1 MTRGGSPSTRHG
13 CTMLP
18 DQYRQLLT
26 AYVDGELSGRQRRH
40 VVRLLKRSRDARQ
53 LLRRLQEDSTVISGM
68 TAPKLDID
76 LSASV
81 VQAIRERGLRCVKSK
96 KVAPAPSFPAWIG
109 IAVAAS
115 VLCAIGAGSYFGF
128 AAFFPRSTATP
139 TDNPVAKN
147 AQPQPQLE
155 PPKPEQLKPDQPIQ
169 VRNEKPEDKPPVVV
183 RVETPSKDPIKPPVP
198 NPPDETP
205 PPVVVKVPKEPEQ
218 HGPPSP
224 EVTPRKEELLT
235 NPTMEIFKPEM
246 VESSVKPVIVKL
258 HDLDQDTPRKK
269 LSDELTKDTGFRVEL
284 PCDNGTRAFDRL
296 KAVCKEQKI
305 EIQIDQKAQLRLKT
319 PQAKTNYV
327 LYIENVTPE
336 ELARLVQQLGAEDK
350 KAAAKKP
357 SEAHFVSMVVTRLT
371 KRDYKELSDLLG
383 VDPSKVEP
391 PKATG
396 PFGTDL
402 SKPLSEQTAEEVA
415 KALEGNKTAPKTA
428 AAAHQALVLAYN
440 PVLPPKNSPEVKHFL
455 EGRKPAKPGTVRAI
469 IVLRSM

>member
-1 MTRGGSPSTRHG
+1 
-13 CTMLP
+13 MLP
-18 DQYRQLLT
+18 DQYRELLT

-53 LLRRLQEDSTVISGM
+53 LLRSLQEDSTVLSGM
-68 TAPKLDID
+68 TAPSLDID
-76 LSASV
+76 LSAAV
-81 VQAIRERGLRCVKSK
+81 VQAIRERGLRCAKRK
-96 KVAPAPSFPAWIG
+96 QAPVPSFPAWVG

-115 VLCAIGAGSYFGF
+115 VLCAIGVGSYLGFG
-128 AAFFPRSTATP
+128 AFFARPFSSP
-139 TDNPVAKN
+139 TDSPVAKKE
-147 AQPQPQLE
+147 QPQP
-155 PPKPEQLKPDQPIQ
+155 KPDSP
-169 VRNEKPEDKPPVVV
+169 VREEKREGEKPVVV
-183 RVETPSKDPIKPPVP
+183 RVDTPSKEFVGPL
-198 NPPDETP
+198 DETP
-205 PPVVVKVPKEPEQ
+205 PAVVRVEPAPKEFVGPLDETPPVIVKGPSEL
-218 HGPPSP
+218 HGPPEP
-224 EVTPRKEELLT
+224 ERKEELLT

-246 VESSVKPVIVKL
+246 VESGVKPVIVKL
-258 HDLDQDTPRKK
+258 HDLDQDEPRKK
-269 LSDELTKDTGFRVEL
+269 LSDELTKDSGFRMEL

-296 KAVCKEQKI
+296 KLVCKEQKI
-305 EIQIDQKAQLRLKT
+305 DVQIDQKAQQRLKT

-336 ELARLVQQLGAEDK
+336 ELGRLIQQLGAEDK

-383 VDPSKVEP
+383 VDPSKVEA

-396 PFGTDL
+396 PFGTNL
-402 SKPLSEQTAEEVA
+402 SKPLADQTAEEVA

-428 AAAHQALVLAYN
+428 SEVQQALVLAYN

-455 EGRKPAKPGTVRAI
+455 DSRKPAKPGTVRAI